1 MKNYVIKSDSK
12 GVTDQQI
19 YKTLDAALDSGKS
32 IKKALILP
40 PDITRVNSYAGPIT
54 KMLVKILDGTEIDI
68 MPAVGTHAPMT
79 DDEIEYIYKGIPKN
93 NFVVHKW
100 REDVVKIGEVPR
112 DFVRE
117 VSSNYMDESIN
128 VEVNKRIM
136 DRSYDIIVSV
146 GQIVPHEVVGMANYN
161 KNIFAGC
168 GGSNMINASHY
179 MSALYG
185 MERIMGRADT
195 PVRKVFNY
203 AEKKF
208 LSDIPLFYVL
218 TVTTQ
223 QKECTQVE
231 CFAVGRGIE
240 IFKKA
245 AQVSAEKNITLLSE
259 QLKKAVVYLSPFEF
273 KSTWLGNK
281 AIYRTRMAIADGG
294 ELLIIAPGVRECS
307 EDASNNRL
315 IKKYGYRN
323 SNEIIEIASKD
334 QEIRDNLSVAAHCIH
349 GTVNNRFK
357 ITYAPG
363 YMTKQEIEDLNY
375 SYMSLDEALKKYD
388 VNSLKDGFNIIDR
401 EKIFFI
407 SNPAIGLWA
416 YEKTFLEEGN

>member
-1 MKNYVIKSDSK
+1 MKNYVIKP
-12 GVTDQQI
+12 GPEGITDKQI
-19 YKTLDAALDSGKS
+19 YNTLDTALKSGES

-40 PDITRVNSYAGPIT
+40 PDITRINSYAGPIT
-54 KMLVKILDGTEIDI
+54 RMLVKILSKAEIDI
-68 MPAVGTHAPMT
+68 MPALGTHAPMT
-79 DDEIEYIYKGIPKN
+79 DDEIERMYEGIPKDK
-93 NFVVHKW
+93 FVVHKW
-100 REDVVKIGEVPR
+100 RKDVIKIGEIPR
-112 DFVRE
+112 GFVRE
-117 VSSNYMDESIN
+117 VSSNYMDENID

-136 DRSYDIIVSV
+136 DRSYDIIISV

-185 MERIMGRADT
+185 MNRIMGKTDT

-203 AEKKF
+203 AEEKF
-208 LSDIPLFYVL
+208 LFDIPLLYIL

-223 QKECTQVE
+223 QKKGVKLECL
-231 CFAVGRGIE
+231 AAGRGTE
-240 IFKKA
+240 IFKEA
-245 AQVSAEKNITLLSE
+245 AQVSAEKNITLLPE
-259 QLKKAVVYLSPFEF
+259 PLKKVIVYLNPLEF

-294 ELLIIAPGVRECS
+294 ELLIIAPGVRECG
-307 EDASNNRL
+307 EDASNDKL
-315 IKKYGYRN
+315 IRKYGYRN
-323 SNEIIEIASKD
+323 SDEIIEIASKN
-334 QEIRDNLSVAAHCIH
+334 QEIRNNLSVAAHCIH

-357 ITYAPG
+357 VTYAPG
-363 YMTKQEIEDLNY
+363 YMTKQEIESLNY

-388 VNSLKDGFNIIDR
+388 VNNLKDGFNMVDG

-407 SNPAIGLWA
+407 SNPAVGLWA
-416 YEKTFLEEGN
+416 YEKNFKSGG